1 MRHITKI
8 SILLVLLAVVSTT
21 TAQAQFRFGVKGGIT
36 INELKWDKDIV
47 SKDNRAGFTA
57 GVMVEAGLPVVGL
70 GLDASVLYA
79 HRQDDLYFEDDNLQV
94 TKLKRDY
101 LDIPIN
107 IKYKLQ
113 IPVLCKIITPFVT
126 TGPDFA
132 LMLGDTDKIDFKA
145 RKWNTSWNVGFGAEL
160 FRKVQIHANY
170 GIGLTKAFEYIG
182 QNVDSKPIKG
192 KDKLWTITAAYLF

>member
-1 MRHITKI
+1 MKHITKI
-8 SILLVLLAVVSTT
+8 AIIIAITVIASAS
-21 TAQAQFRFGVKGGIT
+21 AQAQVRFGVKGGIT
-36 INELKWDKDIV
+36 INELKWDREIV
-47 SKDNRAGFTA
+47 CKENRAGFTA
-57 GVMVEAGLPVVGL
+57 GLMIEAGLPVVGL

-79 HRQDDLYFEDDNLQV
+79 HRQEDLYLDD
-94 TKLKRDY
+94 TKLKRDS
-101 LDIPIN
+101 LDIPLN
-107 IKYKLQ
+107 VKYKIQ

-126 TGPDFA
+126 TGPDFS
-132 LMLGDTDKIDFKA
+132 LLLGDTDKGDFKT

-182 QNVDSKPIKG
+182 KEVDSKPIKG